1 MVVADAKSFV
11 RNILPISSL
20 TSKILRDFLRNL
32 LIPQDQGG
40 GGYSQ
45 SDACTSVE
53 SNSRSLLA
61 PGWRPRAVIN
71 PPRSR
76 RASRSITLVIFAS
89 LRGCSTM
96 GRSEIHTSWYRYG
109 PPPPLQTLVRRPG
122 TRYRGICCDA
132 GSHTRDRGWN
142 HPAGRKQ
149 YQCCALV
156 FVQFGSLASEF
167 RRCA

>member
-1 MVVADAKSFV
+1 MARDAKSFV

-20 TSKILRDFLRNL
+20 TSKISRDFLRNL

-40 GGYSQ
+40 GDSQ
-45 SDACTSVE
+45 MYERRKQLGKSPSP
-53 SNSRSLLA
+53 R
-61 PGWRPRAVIN
+61 RAVMN
-71 PPRSR
+71 PRPSR

-142 HPAGRKQ
+142 HPAGRQQ

-156 FVQFGSLASEF
+156 FV
-167 RRCA
+167 

>member
-1 MVVADAKSFV
+1 M
-11 RNILPISSL
+11 NP
-20 TSKILRDFLRNL
+20 
-32 LIPQDQGG
+32 
-40 GGYSQ
+40 
-45 SDACTSVE
+45 
-53 SNSRSLLA
+53 
-61 PGWRPRAVIN
+61 RP
-71 PPRSR
+71 SR

-167 RRCA
+167 RRCRTASLIAHISKYCPQDCSRIGRVDGRLQRETGVCVCVGQDANLRNAAAACNLMEHAGAARYHRLHRCS

>member
-1 MVVADAKSFV
+1 M
-11 RNILPISSL
+11 NP
-20 TSKILRDFLRNL
+20 
-32 LIPQDQGG
+32 
-40 GGYSQ
+40 
-45 SDACTSVE
+45 
-53 SNSRSLLA
+53 
-61 PGWRPRAVIN
+61 RPS
-71 PPRSR
+71 PW
-76 RASRSITLVIFAS
+76 ASRSITLVIFAS

-109 PPPPLQTLVRRPG
+109 PPPPLQTLARRPG
-122 TRYRGICCDA
+122 TRYRGICCDP

-167 RRCA
+167 RRCRKASLVAHISNYSHKIVLASAWMGDSRQHETGACVCVDQDANLRNAAAACNLMEHARAARYHCLHRCA

>member
-1 MVVADAKSFV
+1 MNP
-11 RNILPISSL
+11 RP
-20 TSKILRDFLRNL
+20 LR
-32 LIPQDQGG
+32 
-40 GGYSQ
+40 
-45 SDACTSVE
+45 
-53 SNSRSLLA
+53 
-61 PGWRPRAVIN
+61 W
-71 PPRSR
+71 
-76 RASRSITLVIFAS
+76 ASRSITLVIFAS
-89 LRGCSTM
+89 LRGCRTM

-167 RRCA
+167 RRCRIASLVAHISNCSPQDCSCVGVDGRLPTNAKPASAFALARTRTCEMRLPHAI

>member
-1 MVVADAKSFV
+1 MLGHNYIAIKRRKQLAKFPSP
-11 RNILPISSL
+11 R
-20 TSKILRDFLRNL
+20 
-32 LIPQDQGG
+32 
-40 GGYSQ
+40 
-45 SDACTSVE
+45 
-53 SNSRSLLA
+53 LA
-61 PGWRPRAVIN
+61 AKGVMNPRP
-71 PPRSR
+71 SR

-167 RRCA
+167 RRCRIASLVAHSSNYSPQDCSCVGAWMGDSPPTRKRRPRLC

>member
-1 MVVADAKSFV
+1 M
-11 RNILPISSL
+11 
-20 TSKILRDFLRNL
+20 
-32 LIPQDQGG
+32 
-40 GGYSQ
+40 
-45 SDACTSVE
+45 
-53 SNSRSLLA
+53 
-61 PGWRPRAVIN
+61 N

-96 GRSEIHTSWYRYG
+96 GRSEIHTCWYRYG
-109 PPPPLQTLVRRPG
+109 PPPSLQTLVRRPG

-156 FVQFGSLASEF
+156 VVQFGSLASEF
-167 RRCA
+167 RRCRIASLVAHISNYSPQDCSCVGAWMGDSNTKPAACVCVDQDANLRNAAAACNLMEHAGAARYHRLHRCS

>member
-1 MVVADAKSFV
+1 M
-11 RNILPISSL
+11 NP
-20 TSKILRDFLRNL
+20 
-32 LIPQDQGG
+32 
-40 GGYSQ
+40 
-45 SDACTSVE
+45 
-53 SNSRSLLA
+53 
-61 PGWRPRAVIN
+61 RPL
-71 PPRSR
+71 R

-96 GRSEIHTSWYRYG
+96 GRSEIQTSWYRYG
-109 PPPPLQTLVRRPG
+109 SPPPLQTLVRRPG

-167 RRCA
+167 RRCRIASLVAHISNYSPQDCSCVGVDGRLPTNAKPASAFALTSTRTCEMRLPRAI